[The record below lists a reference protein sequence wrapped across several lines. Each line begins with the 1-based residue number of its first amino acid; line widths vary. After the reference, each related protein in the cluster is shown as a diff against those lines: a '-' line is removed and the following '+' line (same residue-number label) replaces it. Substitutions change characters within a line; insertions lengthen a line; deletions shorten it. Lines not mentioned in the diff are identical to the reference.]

1 MVVAAGFNPV
11 WFGIFIIITI
21 ELSNVSP
28 PVGFN
33 LFVIQEMTGD
43 TQTRVAL
50 AALPFC
56 LLLLGLIA
64 VVTVWPQIVL
74 GPLALIRG

>member
-1 MVVAAGFNPV
+1 
-11 WFGIFIIITI
+11 
-21 ELSNVSP
+21 
-28 PVGFN
+28 VGFN

-50 AALPFC
+50 ASLPFC

-64 VVTVWPQIVL
+64 LITVWPQIVL
-74 GPLALIRG
+74 GPLAFIRG